1 MTVDVKVPVLAESIP
16 DATLLEWRKRPGDRV
31 EQDEILI
38 ELETDKVVLEVPA
51 PAAGILAEVLKQT
64 GDMVLSQEVLA
75 RIDSGESASATA
87 PGAGAGIVSGI
98 AAGSA
103 PAAAAASGGGVP
115 ASAAATVP
123 GSESPASA
131 STGTSGAEAPVSTSA
146 AGAGSEAPVSA
157 SPAAPGAV
165 PSAPAPSATPGSEA
179 SASTPAAVPDSGVA
193 AAADRGRL
201 SPAVRRLVGEH
212 NLDPSGI
219 AGTGRNG
226 RITKGDVLAHLEAAA
241 KPTAGVAPL
250 SPAGSAP
257 VPASDA
263 PALAPALAG
272 SAPEPASGA
281 PVPASAL
288 AGSAPEPAS
297 GAPAPASA
305 LAGSAPEPASGAP
318 APASASTGSA
328 PELASEVPVPAP
340 VSAGPAPAAP
350 ASTTP
355 APAPA
360 SASGTSAPA
369 PAPVGSTPAEPAPGS
384 RGERREPMSRL
395 RRRIAERL
403 VEAQHTAAILTTFNE
418 IDMQPVI
425 ALRARH
431 KEGFERRHG
440 VRLGFMSFFAKAAV
454 QALERF
460 PAVNARIEDGDVVY
474 YDYCDIG
481 VAVGS
486 PRGLVVPILR
496 NVEAMSFAAI
506 EAKIAEFGTKARD
519 GTLTLD
525 EMSGGTFTIS
535 NGGVFG
541 SLLSTPILN
550 PPQSGILGMHK
561 TEERPVVEN
570 GEVVVRPMMYVALS
584 YDHRIIDGREAVQFL
599 ISVKE
604 AIEDPAR
611 LLLDV

>member
-16 DATLLEWRKRPGDRV
+16 DATLLEWRKQPGDWV

-51 PAAGILAEVLKQT
+51 PASGVLAEVLKQA
-64 GDMVLSQEVLA
+64 GDTALSQEVLA
-75 RIDSGESASATA
+75 RIDAGESASTAA
-87 PGAGAGIVSGI
+87 PGSAADTASKA

-103 PAAAAASGGGVP
+103 PAVSAASGSGSLAATFASQTAGSATGP
-115 ASAAATVP
+115 ASEATAEPAPDTVP
-123 GSESPASA
+123 SF
-131 STGTSGAEAPVSTSA
+131 GT
-146 AGAGSEAPVSA
+146 
-157 SPAAPGAV
+157 
-165 PSAPAPSATPGSEA
+165 
-179 SASTPAAVPDSGVA
+179 
-193 AAADRGRL
+193 ADANAHERL
-201 SPAVRRLVGEH
+201 SPAVRRLVDEH
-212 NLDPSGI
+212 GLDPSGI
-219 AGTGRNG
+219 AGTGKDG
-226 RITKGDVLAHLEAAA
+226 RITKGDVLAHLQAAT
-241 KPTAGVAPL
+241 KPAADAAPTSAGT
-250 SPAGSAP
+250 
-257 VPASDA
+257 A
-263 PALAPALAG
+263 PALAPTSAG
-272 SAPEPASGA
+272 PAPEPASTSAGAAPRPATGAVAPA
-281 PVPASAL
+281 PVPAGAV
-288 AGSAPEPAS
+288 SAP
-297 GAPAPASA
+297 
-305 LAGSAPEPASGAP
+305 
-318 APASASTGSA
+318 
-328 PELASEVPVPAP
+328 V
-340 VSAGPAPAAP
+340 
-350 ASTTP
+350 
-355 APAPA
+355 
-360 SASGTSAPA
+360 SAPA
-369 PAPVGSTPAEPAPGS
+369 PAGAAPAEPTPGH

-454 QALERF
+454 QALRRF
-460 PAVNARIEDGDVVY
+460 PAVNARIEDGAIVY
-474 YDYCDIG
+474 HDYCDVG

-496 NVEAMSFAAI
+496 NVEAMSFAAV
-506 EAKIAEFGTKARD
+506 EAKIAEFGAKARD
-519 GTLTLD
+519 GALSLD

-561 TEERPVVEN
+561 TEERPVVVN

-584 YDHRIIDGREAVQFL
+584 YDHRIIDGREAVGFL
-599 ISVKE
+599 VCVKE
-604 AIEDPAR
+604 AVEDPAR

>member
-16 DATLLEWRKRPGDRV
+16 DATLLEWRKQAGDRV
-31 EQDEILI
+31 AQDEILI

-51 PAAGILAEVLKQT
+51 PAAGVLTEVLKQT
-64 GDMVLSQEVLA
+64 GDTVSSQEVLA
-75 RIDSGESASATA
+75 RIDSGGGASAA
-87 PGAGAGIVSGI
+87 ASDP
-98 AAGSA
+98 AAGLVPAAVATPGPGA
-103 PAAAAASGGGVP
+103 PAAGAPGSEDP
-115 ASAAATVP
+115 ASAATA
-123 GSESPASA
+123 PAN
-131 STGTSGAEAPVSTSA
+131 SGAGA
-146 AGAGSEAPVSA
+146 AGRE
-157 SPAAPGAV
+157 
-165 PSAPAPSATPGSEA
+165 
-179 SASTPAAVPDSGVA
+179 
-193 AAADRGRL
+193 RL
-201 SPAVRRLVGEH
+201 SPAVRRLVDEH
-212 NLDPSGI
+212 GLDP
-219 AGTGRNG
+219 AEVPGTGRDG
-226 RITKGDVLAHLEAAA
+226 RLTKGDVLAHLEAAA
-241 KPTAGVAPL
+241 KPAAGVAPP

-257 VPASDA
+257 
-263 PALAPALAG
+263 
-272 SAPEPASGA
+272 
-281 PVPASAL
+281 
-288 AGSAPEPAS
+288 
-297 GAPAPASA
+297 
-305 LAGSAPEPASGAP
+305 
-318 APASASTGSA
+318 
-328 PELASEVPVPAP
+328 
-340 VSAGPAPAAP
+340 AP
-350 ASTTP
+350 ASTGIAPQPATGAPALPAGPVP

-360 SASGTSAPA
+360 PKPGTSAPA
-369 PAPVGSTPAEPAPGS
+369 PAPAEPAPRS

-418 IDMQPVI
+418 IDMQTVI

-431 KEGFERRHG
+431 KAGFERRHG

-474 YDYCDIG
+474 HDYCDVG

-496 NVEAMSFAAI
+496 NVEAMSFAGI

-519 GTLTLD
+519 GALSLD

-599 ISVKE
+599 ACVKE
-604 AIEDPAR
+604 AVEDPAR

>member
-1 MTVDVKVPVLAESIP
+1 MTVEVKVPVLAESIP
-16 DATLLEWRKRPGDRV
+16 DATLLEWRKRPGDTVAR
-31 EQDEILI
+31 DEILI

-51 PAAGILAEVLKQT
+51 PEAGILAEVLKQT
-64 GDMVLSQEVLA
+64 GDTVLSQEVLA
-75 RIDSGESASATA
+75 RIDTGSTGTA
-87 PGAGAGIVSGI
+87 GPPGL
-98 AAGSA
+98 A
-103 PAAAAASGGGVP
+103 PEPAPSLSPEPSAAAAVH
-115 ASAAATVP
+115 
-123 GSESPASA
+123 E
-131 STGTSGAEAPVSTSA
+131 
-146 AGAGSEAPVSA
+146 
-157 SPAAPGAV
+157 
-165 PSAPAPSATPGSEA
+165 
-179 SASTPAAVPDSGVA
+179 
-193 AAADRGRL
+193 RL
-201 SPAVRRLVGEH
+201 SPAVRRLVEEH
-212 NLDPSGI
+212 ALDSSKIP
-219 AGTGRNG
+219 GTGRDG
-226 RITKGDVLAHLEAAA
+226 RITKADVLAHLEASAE
-241 KPTAGVAPL
+241 PVAGVAPP
-250 SPAGSAP
+250 SPASFALAAPTPAFAGTPTPPAGPVSAP
-257 VPASDA
+257 A
-263 PALAPALAG
+263 
-272 SAPEPASGA
+272 SAPEPDT
-281 PVPASAL
+281 SA
-288 AGSAPEPAS
+288 
-297 GAPAPASA
+297 
-305 LAGSAPEPASGAP
+305 
-318 APASASTGSA
+318 
-328 PELASEVPVPAP
+328 
-340 VSAGPAPAAP
+340 PAPAAP
-350 ASTTP
+350 AS
-355 APAPA
+355 
-360 SASGTSAPA
+360 
-369 PAPVGSTPAEPAPGS
+369 GS

-431 KEGFERRHG
+431 KEAFERRHG

-496 NVEAMSFAAI
+496 NVEAMSFAGI
-506 EAKIAEFGTKARD
+506 EAKIAEFGAKARD
-519 GTLTLD
+519 GTLSLD

>member
-16 DATLLEWRKRPGDRV
+16 DATLLEWRKQPGDLV

-51 PAAGILAEVLKQT
+51 PASGVLAEVLKQT
-64 GDMVLSQEVLA
+64 GDTALSQEVLA
-75 RIDSGESASATA
+75 RIDAGESASTAA
-87 PGAGAGIVSGI
+87 PGSAADTASKA

-103 PAAAAASGGGVP
+103 PAVSAASGSVSLAATFASQAAGSATGP
-115 ASAAATVP
+115 ASEATAEPAPDTVP
-123 GSESPASA
+123 SF
-131 STGTSGAEAPVSTSA
+131 GT
-146 AGAGSEAPVSA
+146 
-157 SPAAPGAV
+157 
-165 PSAPAPSATPGSEA
+165 
-179 SASTPAAVPDSGVA
+179 
-193 AAADRGRL
+193 ADANAHGRL
-201 SPAVRRLVGEH
+201 SPAVRRLVDEH
-212 NLDPSGI
+212 GLDPSGI
-219 AGTGRNG
+219 AGTGKDG
-226 RITKGDVLAHLEAAA
+226 RITKGDVLAHLQAAT
-241 KPTAGVAPL
+241 KPDADTAPP
-250 SPAGSAP
+250 SPTGA
-257 VPASDA
+257 A
-263 PALAPALAG
+263 PALAPTSAG
-272 SAPEPASGA
+272 PAPEPASTSAGAAPRPATGAVAPA
-281 PVPASAL
+281 PVPA
-288 AGSAPEPAS
+288 
-297 GAPAPASA
+297 GAVS
-305 LAGSAPEPASGAP
+305 
-318 APASASTGSA
+318 
-328 PELASEVPVPAP
+328 AP
-340 VSAGPAPAAP
+340 VS
-350 ASTTP
+350 
-355 APAPA
+355 
-360 SASGTSAPA
+360 A
-369 PAPVGSTPAEPAPGS
+369 PAPVGAAPAEPTPGH

-418 IDMQPVI
+418 IDMQPVV

-454 QALERF
+454 QALRRF
-460 PAVNARIEDGDVVY
+460 PAVNARIEDGAIVY
-474 YDYCDIG
+474 HDYCDVG

-506 EAKIAEFGTKARD
+506 EAKIAEFGAKARD
-519 GTLTLD
+519 GALSLD

-561 TEERPVVEN
+561 TEERPVVVN

-584 YDHRIIDGREAVQFL
+584 YDHRIIDGREAVGFL
-599 ISVKE
+599 VCVKE
-604 AIEDPAR
+604 AVEDPAR

>member
-16 DATLLEWRKRPGDRV
+16 DATLLEWRKQAGDRV
-31 EQDEILI
+31 AQDEILI

-51 PAAGILAEVLKQT
+51 PAAGVLTEVLKQT
-64 GDMVLSQEVLA
+64 GDAVSSQEVLA
-75 RIDSGESASATA
+75 RID
-87 PGAGAGIVSGI
+87 P
-98 AAGSA
+98 
-103 PAAAAASGGGVP
+103 GGG
-115 ASAAATVP
+115 ASAAASDPAVGLVPAAVATPDPGAPVP
-123 GSESPASA
+123 GAPGSKDPASA
-131 STGTSGAEAPVSTSA
+131 STAPANSGAGA
-146 AGAGSEAPVSA
+146 ASHE
-157 SPAAPGAV
+157 
-165 PSAPAPSATPGSEA
+165 
-179 SASTPAAVPDSGVA
+179 
-193 AAADRGRL
+193 RL
-201 SPAVRRLVGEH
+201 SPAVRRLVDEH
-212 NLDPSGI
+212 GLDPAEI
-219 AGTGRNG
+219 AGTGRDG
-226 RITKGDVLAHLEAAA
+226 RLTKGDVLAHLEAAA
-241 KPTAGVAPL
+241 KPAAGVAPP
-250 SPAGSAP
+250 SPAGSA
-257 VPASDA
+257 
-263 PALAPALAG
+263 
-272 SAPEPASGA
+272 
-281 PVPASAL
+281 
-288 AGSAPEPAS
+288 
-297 GAPAPASA
+297 
-305 LAGSAPEPASGAP
+305 
-318 APASASTGSA
+318 
-328 PELASEVPVPAP
+328 
-340 VSAGPAPAAP
+340 
-350 ASTTP
+350 P

-360 SASGTSAPA
+360 SAGIAPQPATGAPVLPAGPVPVPASAPKPGTSAPVHA
-369 PAPVGSTPAEPAPGS
+369 APAPGS

-418 IDMQPVI
+418 VDMQPVI

-454 QALERF
+454 RALKRF

-474 YDYCDIG
+474 HDYCDVG

-496 NVEAMSFAAI
+496 NVEAMSFAMI
-506 EAKIAEFGTKARD
+506 EAQIAEFGAKARD
-519 GTLTLD
+519 GTLSLD

-599 ISVKE
+599 VCVKE
-604 AIEDPAR
+604 AVEDPAR